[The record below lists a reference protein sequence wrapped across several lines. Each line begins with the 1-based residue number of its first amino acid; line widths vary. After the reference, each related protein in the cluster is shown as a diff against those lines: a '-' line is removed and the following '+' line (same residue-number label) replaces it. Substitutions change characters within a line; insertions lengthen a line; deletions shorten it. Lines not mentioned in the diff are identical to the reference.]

1 MSDSS
6 YNKIDFIIIIVLA
19 LLVAFIIGFN
29 IIQMIDNKLGA
40 VTINVPPSKCNLPPI
55 YLTVDKESTIKE
67 IKLANQTDT
76 DTNSNLSQMGISNLD
91 SDTKNLEHFGD
102 VNTPPGTYPPNIYQP
117 NSASVSNIIAG
128 LTSEPMAEKLIS
140 EPSLYN
146 TAQDPNFNNLNN
158 IPVLISPSPPGP
170 NSTPDSSPSYYANR
184 VKLIDN
190 PDSNLLKIYQ
200 KNHANLENKA
210 SKCNAQSREAPPM
223 INGTFDGY
231 NAFDNLNTDSYA
243 NVTAI
248 GKGMLTPYTS
258 FPVPS

>member
-55 YLTVDKESTIKE
+55 YFNVDKDSTIKE
-67 IKLANQTDT
+67 VKVTNPLDT
-76 DTNSNLSQMGISNLD
+76 FSNVSQIDKSEND
-91 SDTKNLEHFGD
+91 SKNIEHFGD
-102 VNTPPGTYPPNIYQP
+102 AYSYPYTYTPEPYQP
-117 NSASVSNIIAG
+117 NSANVSNIIAG
-128 LTSEPMAEKLIS
+128 LTSEKTAENLIAQ
-140 EPSLYN
+140 PTLYN
-146 TAQDPNFNNLNN
+146 TMQDPDFNNLNN

-170 NSTPDSSPSYYANR
+170 NATPDSAPSYYANR
-184 VKLIDN
+184 VKLVDN
-190 PDSNLLKIYQ
+190 PDSDLLKIYNQ
-200 KNHANLENKA
+200 NHQNLESKA
-210 SKCNAQSREAPPM
+210 STCNAMTRQAPP
-223 INGTFDGY
+223 IVNGTFDGY
-231 NAFDNLNTDSYA
+231 NAFNNLNTDSYA
-243 NVTAI
+243 NVTSI

>member
-55 YLTVDKESTIKE
+55 YFNVDKESTIKE
-67 IKLANQTDT
+67 VKLNSSIDTFSNVSQMANTEN
-76 DTNSNLSQMGISNLD
+76 NSNNI
-91 SDTKNLEHFGD
+91 EHFGD
-102 VNTPPGTYPPNIYQP
+102 ANPYPYTYTPEPYQP
-117 NSASVSNIIAG
+117 YGATVSNVIAG
-128 LTSEPMAEKLIS
+128 LTSEKTAEELIAQ
-140 EPSLYN
+140 PSLYN
-146 TAQDPNFNNLNN
+146 TMQDPDFNNLNH

-170 NSTPDSSPSYYANR
+170 NATPDSSPSYYANR

-190 PDSNLLKIYQ
+190 PDSDLLKIYNQNHQ
-200 KNHANLENKA
+200 KLEEKA
-210 SKCNAQSREAPPM
+210 SRCNAMSREAPP
-223 INGTFDGY
+223 IVNGTFDGY
-231 NAFDNLNTDSYA
+231 NAFNNLNTDSYA